1 MDSYRAIVQDSKSGA
16 VLTVYIQPKASR
28 TESVGVH
35 GDALKI
41 RVAALPVGGAANDE
55 LINFIAGLCA
65 IPRTA
70 VCIQSGTGA
79 RRKRLCLKGISAEV
93 VRARLLTEGR
103 VGGATGGA
111 G

>member
-1 MDSYRAIVQDSKSGA
+1 MDSHRAIVRDSESGA
-16 VLTVYIQPKASR
+16 VLTVYVQPKASR
-28 TESVGVH
+28 TESAGVH

-55 LINFIAGLCA
+55 LVRFVAVRCA

-70 VCIQSGTGA
+70 VRIQSGAEG
-79 RRKRLCLKGISAEV
+79 RRKRLCLKGISAELV
-93 VRARLLTEGR
+93 MARLAIAGGR
-103 VGGATGGA
+103 GEAKGGA